1 MTNFGN
7 WLEAIQ
13 RRRSG
18 VPRVRSAR
26 GLPGVLARGDLSVVY
41 QPIVCL
47 NTMEPFAYEALVRSD
62 SPHWTN
68 PPQLFDEAIKSG

>member
-1 MTNFGN
+1 VTNFGN

-18 VPRVRSAR
+18 VPSVRSVR

-41 QPIVCL
+41 QPIVSL

-62 SPHWTN
+62 
-68 PPQLFDEAIKSG
+68 